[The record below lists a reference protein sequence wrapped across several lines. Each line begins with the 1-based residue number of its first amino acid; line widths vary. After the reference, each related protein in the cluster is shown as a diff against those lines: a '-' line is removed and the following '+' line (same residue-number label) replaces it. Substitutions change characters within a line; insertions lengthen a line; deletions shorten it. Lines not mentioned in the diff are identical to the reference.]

1 MFFRKDF
8 TKAVDNSKYP
18 VRLYTFTGIIEE
30 NLEYILNLVSTL
42 EDPAVKYKNEDNS
55 LKLAKLKADIK
66 NDIAGYLP
74 DEIIKIITFMTVMES
89 VYNSMNEIKE
99 YIKELVKYP
108 PVGFDLSEIAI
119 KISGIAKKAIDG
131 FFSGNWAPELENEI
145 FEAESALNVA
155 LRRLNKLNGRKN
167 LEKGRIVYY
176 AGIVMTAKGIIKE
189 GSVQNSASAG
199 NFSVLV

>member
-1 MFFRKDF
+1 MLFGHYF
-8 TKAVDNSKYP
+8 TKSVNNHNFP
-18 VRLYTFTGIIEE
+18 VKLYTFTAIIEQ
-30 NLEYILNLVSTL
+30 NLEYTLNLISTL

-176 AGIVMTAKGIIKE
+176 AGIVATLKTVIR
-189 GSVQNSASAG
+189 
-199 NFSVLV
+199 NFIYAT